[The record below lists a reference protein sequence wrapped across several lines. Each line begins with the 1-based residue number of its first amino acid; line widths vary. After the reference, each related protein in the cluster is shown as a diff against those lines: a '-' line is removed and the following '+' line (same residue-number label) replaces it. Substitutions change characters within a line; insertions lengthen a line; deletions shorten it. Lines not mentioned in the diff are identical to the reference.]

1 MKMLEEVDAMD
12 DCLEVTVKMF
22 SPRSFDLLNCC
33 YLVVNVTHS

>member
-1 MKMLEEVDAMD
+1 MNMLEEVDAMD

-22 SPRSFDLLNCC
+22 SRSFDLLNCC